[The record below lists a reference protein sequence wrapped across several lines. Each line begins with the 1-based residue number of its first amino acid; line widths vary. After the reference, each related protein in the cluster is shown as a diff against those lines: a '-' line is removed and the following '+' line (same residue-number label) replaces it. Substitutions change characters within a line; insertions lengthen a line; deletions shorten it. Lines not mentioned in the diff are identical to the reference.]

1 LEADDYEVEWNLV
14 DLMVAGK
21 LELPDLSSKW
31 SFQTFMQRQKVWVDL
46 KKQLLKSNINLTGKS
61 FRDSYSLRCHNLGV
75 SAESVARS
83 MRHSLNTHVEH
94 YPWADDAGTRSQFKS
109 RRRIRPANP

>member
-1 LEADDYEVEWNLV
+1 
-14 DLMVAGK
+14 
-21 LELPDLSSKW
+21 
-31 SFQTFMQRQKVWVDL
+31 
-46 KKQLLKSNINLTGKS
+46 
-61 FRDSYSLRCHNLGV
+61 LRCHNLGV